1 MLTVSSRCHV
11 LVTVSNLAKKKIWPK
26 KIFLAVIMFW
36 LYIESEES
44 EYRNLFCCSQVCL
57 PVDNDE

>member
-11 LVTVSNLAKKKIWPK
+11 LVTVSHLDKKMFCPK

-44 EYRNLFCCSQVCL
+44 EYRKINILL
-57 PVDNDE
+57 

>member
-1 MLTVSSRCHV
+1 MSCLSNCIKFGQKK
-11 LVTVSNLAKKKIWPK
+11 NLAK

-44 EYRNLFCCSQVCL
+44 EYRNLFCCSQVYL